1 MTIRDGKEFLNG
13 RWVINSET
21 GEDVLMDLDTNKPVL
36 RRVHGVMIPPEPQL
50 RLSIRIVDTI
60 DGHRLDIKYPE
71 KAHYE
76 NPERYIEALAIAA
89 RVIEAETKIE
99 MARLTGGSM
108 EAI

>member
-1 MTIRDGKEFLNG
+1 MTIRDGNEYLLG

-21 GEDVLMDLDTNKPVL
+21 GEDILMDLNTNEAVL
-36 RRVHGVMIPPEPQL
+36 RRVHGVTIPPEPRL

-76 NPERYIEALAIAA
+76 NPERYVEALAIAA
-89 RVIEAETKIE
+89 RAIEAEMKIE
-99 MARLTGGSM
+99 MARLQGGSM
-108 EAI
+108 EVL

>member
-1 MTIRDGKEFLNG
+1 MTIRDGKEFVNA

-21 GEDVLMDLDTNKPVL
+21 GEDVLVDIDRNEILL
-36 RRVHGVMIPPEPQL
+36 RRVHGVIIPPEPRN
-50 RLSIRIVDTI
+50 RLTIRIVETM